1 MKMVMAKG
9 KNGSVGRSTK
19 VYRREQRNE
28 ERVPESHGRLK
39 EFLKVQNR
47 DLADS
52 IAECKEKEREV
63 VEEDGEDME
72 TDDDNGDRDD
82 EPGLFESDEDEEEV
96 YLDSNDDDDDDIE
109 EFEW

>member
-9 KNGSVGRSTK
+9 KNGSVGRSTR

-28 ERVPESHGRLK
+28 DNVPESHLRLK

-63 VEEDGEDME
+63 EEEDSEDME
-72 TDDDNGDRDD
+72 TDDDDGDCDN
-82 EPGLFESDEDEEEV
+82 EPGLFESDEEEEV
-96 YLDSNDDDDDDIE
+96 MNLESDDDNGDNIE